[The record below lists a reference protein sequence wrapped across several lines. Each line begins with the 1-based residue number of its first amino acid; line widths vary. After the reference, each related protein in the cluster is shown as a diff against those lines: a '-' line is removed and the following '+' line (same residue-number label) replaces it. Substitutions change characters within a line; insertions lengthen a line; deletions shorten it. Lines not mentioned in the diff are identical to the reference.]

1 MILLDRTVG
10 TTHASPL
17 SAPTPAPDGRTTVII
32 LDRDGSLHH
41 YPPDP
46 PAGEHHA
53 ARVDLDQHQAQPS
66 LFDRLF
72 DFTFDILGINKL
84 EVRVYDPQQH

>member
-10 TTHASPL
+10 ATHASPL
-17 SAPTPAPDGRTTVII
+17 SAQTPAPDGRTTVII
-32 LDRDGSLHH
+32 LERDGSLHH

-46 PAGEHHA
+46 PADDRHA
-53 ARVDLDQHQAQPS
+53 ARVELDQSQAEPS

-84 EVRVYDPQQH
+84 EVRVYDPQQR